1 MSAESVEI
9 AKQAVDAVNRRDVDA
24 FMETVTGDYEHSSAM
39 GPIEVEI
46 FREREGI
53 ETYFERLGDNLFTW
67 RSPPSTQLLVQAAIV
82 QIYALLSSPPR
93 SYF

>member
-1 MSAESVEI
+1 
-9 AKQAVDAVNRRDVDA
+9 
-24 FMETVTGDYEHSSAM
+24 M
-39 GPIEVEI
+39 GPIDVEI

-53 ETYFERLGDNLFTW
+53 ETYCERLGDSLFTW

-82 QIYALLSSPPR
+82 QIYTLLSSPPR